1 MDKCNTTTTSYR
13 LLLQAPAKELQ
24 HSEIIGYYVGYKLTD
39 KKMPFQYKTIPVQ
52 KIKGQPKEE
61 MTLVLNNLEKF
72 TRYSISIQAYN
83 KIGTGPKNIP
93 EVVAKTE
100 EDGKR
105 GGRKGERVNF
115 YILFF
120 SSELCEDYPGREVC
134 SVEVCFSFYFSV
146 KLEVNASLYQL
157 YISVPTSAPSS
168 LTCSPASS
176 SRILVSWAAL
186 EEKLFNGESQG
197 YAVYVRPL
205 LEWSGGEDRVW

>member
-1 MDKCNTTTTSYR
+1 MDKCTSPSYS

-39 KKMPFQYKTIPVQ
+39 QKMPFQYKTIPVQ
-52 KIKGQPKEE
+52 KVKGQPKEE

-105 GGRKGERVNF
+105 GAKGRVKLY

-120 SSELCEDYPGREVC
+120 IHTINFCC
-134 SVEVCFSFYFSV
+134 
-146 KLEVNASLYQL
+146 
-157 YISVPTSAPSS
+157 
-168 LTCSPASS
+168 
-176 SRILVSWAAL
+176 
-186 EEKLFNGESQG
+186 
-197 YAVYVRPL
+197 
-205 LEWSGGEDRVW
+205 

>member
-1 MDKCNTTTTSYR
+1 MDKCTTTTSYR

-39 KKMPFQYKTIPVQ
+39 KNMPFQYKTIPVQ

-105 GGRKGERVNF
+105 GGREGERVNF

-120 SSELCEDYPGREVC
+120 SSELCQDYPGREVC
-134 SVEVCFSFYFSV
+134 SVEVCFSFYFYV
-146 KLEVNASLYQL
+146 KLMHR
-157 YISVPTSAPSS
+157 YISFIFQSPPPPPPP
-168 LTCSPASS
+168 SPAP
-176 SRILVSWAAL
+176 RPPPAGSW
-186 EEKLFNGESQG
+186 
-197 YAVYVRPL
+197 
-205 LEWSGGEDRVW
+205 

>member
-1 MDKCNTTTTSYR
+1 MDKCTSTIYSL

-39 KKMPFQYKTIPVQ
+39 QKMPFQYKTIPVQ

-105 GGRKGERVNF
+105 GERKGERVNF
-115 YILFF
+115 NILFF
-120 SSELCEDYPGREVC
+120 SSAVWRLSGEGKFALLKFV
-134 SVEVCFSFYFSV
+134 
-146 KLEVNASLYQL
+146 
-157 YISVPTSAPSS
+157 
-168 LTCSPASS
+168 
-176 SRILVSWAAL
+176 ILL
-186 EEKLFNGESQG
+186 
-197 YAVYVRPL
+197 
-205 LEWSGGEDRVW
+205 

>member
-1 MDKCNTTTTSYR
+1 MDKCTTTSYS

-39 KKMPFQYKTIPVQ
+39 QKIPFQYKTIPVQ

-105 GGRKGERVNF
+105 GGSSCTTF
-115 YILFF
+115 YF
-120 SSELCEDYPGREVC
+120 SLLLCEDYPGREVC
-134 SVEVCFSFYFSV
+134 SVEVYFSFYSV
-146 KLEVNASLYQL
+146 K
-157 YISVPTSAPSS
+157 SS
-168 LTCSPASS
+168 
-176 SRILVSWAAL
+176 
-186 EEKLFNGESQG
+186 
-197 YAVYVRPL
+197 
-205 LEWSGGEDRVW
+205 